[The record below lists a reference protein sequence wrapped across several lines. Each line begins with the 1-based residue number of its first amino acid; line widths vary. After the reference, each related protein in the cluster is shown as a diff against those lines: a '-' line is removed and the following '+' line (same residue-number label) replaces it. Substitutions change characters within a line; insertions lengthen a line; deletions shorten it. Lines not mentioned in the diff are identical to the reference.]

1 MTEIATAHLFDMH
14 LNVDPNLVNTGLGY
28 LGTRVVASITGG
40 TFEGDRLKGT
50 ILPGG
55 GDWLL
60 NRTDCVTQ
68 LDVRVTLQ
76 TDDGAAIYMFY
87 RGYRH
92 GPAEVLQRLA
102 NGEEVDPSEYY
113 QRAAPF
119 YETGDERYAWL
130 TRTVSV
136 ATGWR
141 RPDGPSYRVF
151 EIL

>member
-1 MTEIATAHLFDMH
+1 MEITTAHMFDMH
-14 LNVDPNLVNTGLGY
+14 IDVDAHMINTGPSHLGS
-28 LGTRVVASITGG
+28 RVVASITGG
-40 TFEGDRLKGT
+40 TFEGERLKGK

-60 NRTDCVTQ
+60 FRADEVTQ
-68 LDVRVTLQ
+68 LDVRLTLQ

-87 RGYRH
+87 RGCRH
-92 GPAEVLQRLA
+92 GSVDTLQRLA

-119 YETGDERYAWL
+119 YETGDDRYAWL
-130 TRTVSV
+130 TRTISV